1 VPSLSRGKSWQALFG
16 GYLTLTH
23 AHAYNSPV
31 IACNVDVLCVY
42 NSFVMCP
49 CDRYVHTRL
58 RIHAESIAFFG
69 GDDLE
74 GAVCHE
80 AFKRLATHD
89 HAVASASWRY
99 EILNDFV
106 IQRFP
111 PIVTWA
117 LSFLYTQR
125 QVDIGLDRGGQL
137 SHDLRYVSATVS
149 HTFSSFGELLELQK
163 RLAEL
168 SG

>member
-1 VPSLSRGKSWQALFG
+1 MGSPSFNLQHLRLELLWSTVNSWLVHFG
-16 GYLTLTH
+16 NCLLR
-23 AHAYNSPV
+23 
-31 IACNVDVLCVY
+31 VLLNTPLDSHVQWE
-42 NSFVMCP
+42 F
-49 CDRYVHTRL
+49 RYVHTRL

-69 GDDLE
+69 GDELE
-74 GAVCHE
+74 GNVCHE
-80 AFKRLATHD
+80 AFKKLSLHD
-89 HAVASASWRY
+89 DTVARASWRY

-117 LSFLYTQR
+117 LSFLYTKNQGDR
-125 QVDIGLDRGGQL
+125 IALDRGGQL